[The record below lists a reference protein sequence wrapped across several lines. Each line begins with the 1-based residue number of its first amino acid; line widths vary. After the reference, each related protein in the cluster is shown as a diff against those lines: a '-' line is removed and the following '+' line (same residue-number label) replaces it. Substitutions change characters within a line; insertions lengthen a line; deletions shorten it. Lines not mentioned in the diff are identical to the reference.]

1 MKTAEFLGKAI
12 EENLYDLEDRQ
23 RFHRTQKPL
32 TIKKIID
39 YTLLKLISSVFL
51 RKKRQTTVEIKY
63 LHDIYLI
70 VCMYPKCIKDS

>member
-32 TIKKIID
+32 AIKKIID

-51 RKKRQTTVEIKY
+51 RKKKTK
-63 LHDIYLI
+63 H
-70 VCMYPKCIKDS
+70 S